1 MPLSFPVPK
10 IGLGAA
16 PLGATHAGSFSVD
29 SETQAIQTVHHCL
42 QRGIHFFDT
51 APFYGAG
58 LSELRLGKALATS
71 GIARNQYVLESKIGV
86 LVNADGSMAY
96 SFTREATQ
104 RCIDESLRRLQT
116 DYLDMALIHDADTNF
131 ADVFDQ
137 AYPVLADLKAQGV
150 IRAIGA
156 GMNHWQHQSEFAQRA
171 NFDCFL
177 LAGRYTL
184 LEQGPLKEFFPLCQD
199 KGIDIFL
206 GGVFNSGI
214 LATGAIPG
222 ALYQYA
228 PAPPQLIEKTQR
240 IETVCAKHGVAL
252 KAAALQFAAAHPVV
266 RSLVV
271 GMVSPQE
278 IDDNLAALAAIL
290 PAVFWEDLKLQGLID
305 ANAPVG

>member
-1 MPLSFPVPK
+1 MSLPFSVPQ

-16 PLGATHAGSFSVD
+16 PLGATQAGSFSVD
-29 SETQAIQTVHHCL
+29 SEAQAIETVQHCL

-58 LSELRLGKALATS
+58 LSELRLGKALAAS
-71 GIARNQYVLESKIGV
+71 GVPRNQYVVESKVGV
-86 LVNADGSMAY
+86 LVHADGSMTY

-104 RCIDESLRRLQT
+104 RCIEESLRRLQM

-156 GMNHWQHQSEFAQRA
+156 GMNHWQHQAEFAQRA
-171 NFDCFL
+171 DFDCFL

-184 LEQGPLKEFFPLCQD
+184 LEQGPLKDFFPLCQAKD
-199 KGIDIFL
+199 IAIFL

-214 LATGAIPG
+214 LATGAIPN
-222 ALYQYA
+222 AMYQYA
-228 PAPPQLIEKTQR
+228 AAPPHIVEKTQR
-240 IETVCAKHGVAL
+240 IEVVCAKHGVAL
-252 KAAALQFAAAHPVV
+252 KAAALQFAAAHLAV

-271 GMVSPQE
+271 GMVTPQE
-278 IDDNLAALAAIL
+278 IDDNLAALEVKIPAA
-290 PAVFWEDLKLQGLID
+290 FWDDLKGEGLID
-305 ANAPVG
+305 AGAPTR